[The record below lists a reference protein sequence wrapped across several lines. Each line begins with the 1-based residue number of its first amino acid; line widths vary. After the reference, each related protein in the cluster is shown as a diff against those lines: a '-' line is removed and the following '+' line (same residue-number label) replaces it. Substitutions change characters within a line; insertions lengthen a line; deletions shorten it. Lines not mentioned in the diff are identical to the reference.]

1 MEKATDV
8 RVFSRRRSQPSAQ
21 PSVLQAQVQLQS
33 RIDAVRRF
41 ACDQALVTD
50 AGASSGQR
58 TRMRQGLRW

>member
-1 MEKATDV
+1 MSGFFHGDEASHPH
-8 RVFSRRRSQPSAQ
+8 RLQ
-21 PSVLQAQVQLQS
+21 LQAQVQLQS
-33 RIDAVRRF
+33 RIDTVRRF